1 MQLLIAEDER
11 RVRDF
16 ISRGLTEEGFQ
27 VHQAPTGEAA
37 LALLSGETFDLA
49 LLDWML
55 PGFSGFEV
63 LQAIRA
69 RGDSTPVMMLTA
81 RDSVADRALALNTG
95 ADDYLVKPFAF
106 EELLA
111 RVRAILRRS
120 GGRANPLLT
129 YEDLTLDPAMRR
141 VTRSGQEVR
150 LTAKEFALLQ
160 FLLENAGRV
169 VSRTRILESVWEQG
183 FESYSNVVEVY
194 VRYLRAKVDAPFPI
208 KLIQT
213 IRGVGYSLRRDG
225 QS

>member
-55 PGFSGFEV
+55 PGLSGFEV

-213 IRGVGYSLRRDG
+213 IRGVGYSLRREG
-225 QS
+225 

>member
-16 ISRGLTEEGFQ
+16 VARGLKEEGFL
-27 VHQAPTGEAA
+27 VHEALTGEDA
-37 LALLSGETFDLA
+37 LALLSAEKFDLI

-63 LQAIRA
+63 LQQLRA
-69 RGDSTPVMMLTA
+69 RGDTTPVLMLTA
-81 RDSVADRALALNTG
+81 RDSVDDRALALNTG

-106 EELLA
+106 TELLA

-120 GGRANPLLT
+120 SGRATPRLT
-129 YEDLTLDPAMRR
+129 YEDLSLDPASRR
-141 VTRSGQEVR
+141 VTRGGVEVR

-160 FLLENAGRV
+160 YLLENAGRV
-169 VSRTRILESVWEQG
+169 VSRTRILESVWEQD

-194 VRYLRAKVDAPFPI
+194 VRYLRAKIDAPFPT

-213 IRGVGYSLRRDG
+213 VRGVGYSLRTE
-225 QS
+225 S

>member
-16 ISRGLTEEGFQ
+16 VARGLKEEGFV
-27 VHQAPTGEAA
+27 VHEAATGENA
-37 LALLSGETFDLA
+37 LALLSAETFDLV

-63 LQAIRA
+63 LQQLRA
-69 RGDSTPVMMLTA
+69 RGDMTPVLMLTA
-81 RDSVADRALALNTG
+81 RDAVDDRALALNAG

-106 EELLA
+106 TELIA

-120 GGRANPLLT
+120 AGRATPLLT
-129 YEDLTLDPAMRR
+129 YGDLTLDPAARR
-141 VTRSGQEVR
+141 VTRAGTEIR
-150 LTAKEFALLQ
+150 LTAKEFSLLQ

-169 VSRTRILESVWEQG
+169 VSRTRILESVWEQD
-183 FESYSNVVEVY
+183 FENYSNVVEVY
-194 VRYLRAKVDAPFPI
+194 VRYLRAKVDAPFAT

-213 IRGVGYSLRRDG
+213 VRGVGYSLRHEA
-225 QS
+225 

>member
-16 ISRGLTEEGFQ
+16 VARGLKEEGFV
-27 VHQAPTGEAA
+27 VHEAATGENA
-37 LALLSGETFDLA
+37 LALLSAETFDLV

-63 LQAIRA
+63 LQQLRA
-69 RGDSTPVMMLTA
+69 RGDMTPVLMLTA
-81 RDSVADRALALNTG
+81 RDAVDDRALALNAG

-106 EELLA
+106 TELIA

-120 GGRANPLLT
+120 AGRASPLLT
-129 YEDLTLDPAMRR
+129 YQDLTLDPAARR
-141 VTRSGQEVR
+141 VTRAGSEIR
-150 LTAKEFALLQ
+150 LTAKEFSLLQ

-169 VSRTRILESVWEQG
+169 VSRTRILEAVWEQD
-183 FESYSNVVEVY
+183 FETYSNVVEVY
-194 VRYLRAKVDAPFPI
+194 VRYLRAKVDAPFET

-213 IRGVGYSLRRDG
+213 VRGVGYSLRNEA
-225 QS
+225 

>member
-225 QS
+225 